1 MRSILGGGY
10 MIYLVRHG
18 QTDWNLKNRIQGH
31 LDIPLNDTG
40 RKEAKQC
47 REILDSIKID
57 RIIASDLSRAKE
69 TASIIN
75 ESLLLPITYDTR
87 LRELNM
93 GDLQGLVATDIS
105 KEYWDLINYN
115 PHKIHAESLTDFF
128 ERIKSFFD
136 EIDTKENVLIVG
148 HGGTIR
154 MAMYLSHN
162 LDSFNQENF
171 EKICL
176 GFKIKNT
183 AVFKWNK
190 KHPLQPLLQDL

>member
-1 MRSILGGGY
+1 

-18 QTDWNLKNRIQGH
+18 QTDWNLENRIQGH
-31 LDIPLNDTG
+31 LDMPLNDTG
-40 RKEAKQC
+40 RNEAKQC
-47 REILDSIKID
+47 REKLASVKID

-69 TASIIN
+69 TANIIN
-75 ESLLLPITYDTR
+75 ESLSLPITYDAR

-93 GDLQGLVATDIS
+93 GDLQGRIATDIS
-105 KEYWDLINYN
+105 KECWDLVNYE

-136 EIDTKENVLIVG
+136 EINAKENVLVVG
-148 HGGTIR
+148 HGGTVR

-162 LDSFNQENF
+162 LESFNQENF

-183 AVFKWNK
+183 GVFKWDK
-190 KHPLQPLLQDL
+190 SQPLEPLV

>member
-1 MRSILGGGY
+1 

-18 QTDWNLKNRIQGH
+18 QTDWNLENRIQGH
-31 LDIPLNDTG
+31 LDMPLNDTG
-40 RKEAKQC
+40 KNEAKRC
-47 REILDSIKID
+47 REKLVSVKID
-57 RIIASDLSRAKE
+57 KIIASDLSRAKE

-75 ESLLLPITYDTR
+75 ESLSLPITYDAR

-105 KEYWDLINYN
+105 KEYWDLLNYE
-115 PHKIHAESLTDFF
+115 PHRIHAESLADFF

-136 EIDTKENVLIVG
+136 GIDIKENILVVG
-148 HGGTIR
+148 HGGTVR

-171 EKICL
+171 ERICL

-183 AVFKWNK
+183 AVFKWDK
-190 KHPLQPLLQDL
+190 LHSLQPFL